1 MKQTDEYNKKEID
14 SDIGNKQLSV
24 EERDKIGIRD

>member
-1 MKQTDEYNKKEID
+1 MTQTDEYNKKEID
-14 SDIGNKQLSV
+14 SDIGKKQLSV